1 MAGKKFDI
9 TKFAA
14 TLPEAVPESGTT
26 MELVLG
32 DILDNPRNF
41 YPRPDNNALGAL
53 MESIQANGLLEPPT
67 VVPAEDGKYRLI
79 SGHSRMA
86 ALRLLA
92 ANRDETVAKQFSTV
106 LCRVLPAMT
115 EEQEL
120 CAVIEANR
128 QRVKSNAL
136 LAEEAEKL
144 KETYIRR
151 KKAGEAFPV
160 GLREWIAKEMQINA
174 TKVGNLQVI
183 RKGLKVPGIIARWE
197 KGELPEAAAL
207 EIARMDDET
216 QYRLLDWMIDNHRSY
231 AIKDV
236 QEYIRSCAATAQASE
251 DEKYIELLT
260 HMRDSLEQT
269 LRDCADRQT
278 GILALKTRFRWAGG
292 GSSEGGFNGTSKGLE
307 LYGEDGK
314 RILRPWATVW
324 DVLAAMRLQDGPAPS
339 SKAAKALR
347 ETVEPRCGEGETPL
361 SLVWHESGVKP
372 PEGAHIVFIDVDGVA
387 DEDVYVS
394 GRLKSGWADDWK
406 EVVLWTLYPDDP
418 AQLETASEPE
428 WLPLDAAHWPTE
440 GELVVLSYETGLG
453 GSCYLVARCAGGAD
467 DEYPFI
473 STDAGTTV
481 DDIVEC
487 RCDRWMPLAECRRG
501 KEGA

>member
-1 MAGKKFDI
+1 MAKFDI
-9 TKFAA
+9 TKFAEA
-14 TLPEAVPESGTT
+14 LPDRADLPESGMTR
-26 MELVLG
+26 EIPVG

-67 VVPAEDGKYRLI
+67 VVPDADGKYRLI

-92 ANRDETVAKQFSTV
+92 ANQDEAVAKQFSTV

-115 EEQEL
+115 EEQEV

-136 LAEEAEKL
+136 LAQEAENL
-144 KETYIRR
+144 KESYIRR

-160 GLREWIAKEMQINA
+160 GLRDWIAKEMQINA

-183 RKGLKVPGIIARWE
+183 KKGLKVPGIIARWE

-231 AIKDV
+231 TIRDV
-236 QEYIRSCAATAQASE
+236 QEFIKSREATAQASE

-260 HMRDSLEQT
+260 HMRDILEQT
-269 LRDCADRQT
+269 LQDCADRQA
-278 GILALKTRFRWAGG
+278 GILALKNRFRWAGG

-307 LYGEDGK
+307 LYGDDGK

-324 DVLAAMRLQDGPAPS
+324 DMLAAMRLQDRPAPS
-339 SKAAKALR
+339 SNAAEA
-347 ETVEPRCGEGETPL
+347 PRKEVKPKGEACKTPL
-361 SLVWHESGVKP
+361 ALAWHESDVEP
-372 PEGAHIVFIDVDGVA
+372 PEGAHIVFIDENGVA
-387 DEDVYVS
+387 DEDVYVG
-394 GRLKSGWADDWK
+394 GRLKSGYADWE

-418 AQLETASEPE
+418 AQPEAASEPE
-428 WLPLDAAHWPTE
+428 WLPLDAEHWPEE

-453 GSCYLVARCAGGAD
+453 GSSYLVARCAGGAD
-467 DEYPFI
+467 DQYPFI

-481 DDIVEC
+481 ADILAC
-487 RCDRWMPLAECRRG
+487 RCDRWIPLAECGRG

>member
-26 MELVLG
+26 MELALG

-41 YPRPDNNALGAL
+41 YPRPDYKALGVL

-67 VVPAEDGKYRLI
+67 VVPDADGKYRLI

-92 ANRDETVAKQFSTV
+92 ANRDEAVAKQFSTV

-115 EEQEL
+115 EEQEV

-136 LAEEAEKL
+136 LAQEAEKL
-144 KETYIRR
+144 KESYIRR
-151 KKAGEAFPV
+151 KKAGEEFPV
-160 GLREWIAKEMQINA
+160 GLRDWVAKEMQINA

-183 RKGLKVPGIIARWE
+183 KKGLKVPGIIARWE
-197 KGELPEAAAL
+197 SGELPEAAAL

-231 AIKDV
+231 TIRDV
-236 QEYIRSCAATAQASE
+236 QEFVRSRKAVAQVSE

-269 LRDCADRQT
+269 LQDCADRQA
-278 GILALKTRFRWAGG
+278 GILALKNRFRWAGG

-307 LYGEDGK
+307 LYGDDGK

-324 DVLAAMRLQDGPAPS
+324 DMLAAMRLQDGPAPT
-339 SKAAKALR
+339 SKAAEAPPKKA
-347 ETVEPRCGEGETPL
+347 EPKSGTEETPIAL
-361 SLVWHESGVKP
+361 AWHEPDVKP
-372 PEGAHIVFIDVDGVA
+372 PEGAHIVFIDENGVA
-387 DEDVYVS
+387 DEDVYVG
-394 GRLKSGWADDWK
+394 GRLESGWADWE
-406 EVVLWTLYPDDP
+406 EVVLWTLYPDEPTQP
-418 AQLETASEPE
+418 AVASEPE
-428 WLPLDAAHWPTE
+428 WQPLDAEHWPEE

-453 GSCYLVARCAGGAD
+453 GSSYLVARCAGGAD
-467 DEYPFI
+467 ESYPFI

-481 DDIVEC
+481 DDILAC
-487 RCDRWMPLAECRRG
+487 RCDRWMPLAECKRG